1 MQQGLARLL
10 GLMDYKNHSHALPEA
25 MDCLVASVI
34 PSSELRMTDVEARR
48 NCITSIQLI
57 LIALAPQ
64 PSHRLSVDHV
74 TRMYSALIS
83 GLEDYTTDER
93 GDVGSWVR
101 IASIQGLTYVSVT
114 LLSLAKSE
122 TTYIEYIPANLYQEA
137 IAGILKQGVGRLDNV
152 RQHAGDSILCL
163 LKCPLPTINDSNPWK
178 FHGENLLKEL
188 LLSDVAEDDAARSH
202 SWQNGSWIYPKAMN
216 FLRSQNTGQLFSL
229 VY

>member
-1 MQQGLARLL
+1 
-10 GLMDYKNHSHALPEA
+10 
-25 MDCLVASVI
+25 
-34 PSSELRMTDVEARR
+34 
-48 NCITSIQLI
+48 
-57 LIALAPQ
+57 
-64 PSHRLSVDHV
+64 
-74 TRMYSALIS
+74 MYSALIS

-152 RQHAGDSILCL
+152 RQHAGDCVLCL

-178 FHGENLLKEL
+178 FHGEKLFKEL
-188 LLSDVAEDDAARSH
+188 LLR
-202 SWQNGSWIYPKAMN
+202 
-216 FLRSQNTGQLFSL
+216 
-229 VY
+229 